1 MSKNLLFLISLVTK
15 TKQRF
20 LRRNTMFKKMTCL
33 ISFVLPLFLFDSAS
47 AMIYWDDG
55 GADHLWSTT
64 ANWSPDT
71 VPTIADSVSID
82 QPDKTHCEIQAGITA
97 QCSTLRVGN
106 SNATTNLDI
115 SGGSLSADGAY
126 IGVDSSAGHGILNMS
141 GGLFSTGGLQIGW
154 GGTGTLNMTG
164 GTIELSGNLV
174 VPGQTGTGSVSLHGG
189 TINASDLRLTSDS
202 GSMDITLG
210 TLILAGDD
218 TTTIQTYIDDG
229 WITAYDGKG
238 TLLLDYNVTNE
249 GKTTLTAM
257 SLLYPNPGDGSSVS
271 PGEVELS
278 WTSPDPCVPGEPVPV
293 DVYFTDDLQALQLF
307 FDPAAIQIV
316 SKQNVTSVVV
326 QTQPK
331 TWYYWAVD
339 TYVDSAA
346 AFPVVG
352 PIFGFFADNMPPEVD
367 AGADIVT
374 WLEGDSRIGNMDAT
388 VTDDGA
394 ISPYTVQWT
403 VISEPNEGTAVI
415 ETAAA
420 EDTSIT
426 LTALGEY
433 VLQLEASDGE
443 YSGSDTVTIN
453 VYNDN
458 CEATKSLPDY
468 VPLVGDLN
476 GDCRVDEADL
486 ALLEENW
493 LQDNL
498 LTEEWSKVE

>member
-1 MSKNLLFLISLVTK
+1 MSKKLLFLISLVTK

-47 AMIYWDDG
+47 AIISWDEG

-64 ANWSPDT
+64 ANWSSDT

-82 QPDKTHCEIQAGITA
+82 QPDDTHCAIQAGITA

-106 SNATTNLDI
+106 SSFTTNLDI
-115 SGGSLSADGAY
+115 SGGSLSTDGTY
-126 IGVDSSAGHGILNMS
+126 IGVDNSIGHGILNMS

-154 GGTGTLNMTG
+154 SGTGTLNMTG

-174 VPGQTGTGSVSLHGG
+174 IPGQSGTGSVSLHGG
-189 TINASDLRLTSDS
+189 TITASDLRMTSDS
-202 GSMDITLG
+202 GSMDITIG

-238 TLLLDYNVTNE
+238 TLRLDYNVTNE
-249 GKTTLTAM
+249 GKTTLTAF
-257 SLLYPNPGDGSSVS
+257 SLLNPNPVDGSSVS

-278 WTSPDPCVPGEPVPV
+278 WTLPDPCVPGQPVSV

-307 FDPAAIQIV
+307 LDPEAIKVVNNQG
-316 SKQNVTSVVV
+316 VTSVIV
-326 QTQPK
+326 QTKPK
-331 TWYYWAVD
+331 TWYYWAI
-339 TYVDSAA
+339 DSYIGSDND
-346 AFPVVG
+346 PVYG
-352 PIFGFFADNMPPEVD
+352 PIFSFFADNMPPEVD

-374 WLEGDSRIGNMDAT
+374 WLEGDSRTGNLDAT

-415 ETAAA
+415 ETATA

-433 VLQLEASDGE
+433 VLQLEAFDGE

-453 VYNDN
+453 VYSDS
-458 CEATKSLPDY
+458 CQAAQSLPDY

-493 LQDNL
+493 LQDNS
-498 LTEEWSKVE
+498 LTEEWFKVD

>member
-1 MSKNLLFLISLVTK
+1 
-15 TKQRF
+15 
-20 LRRNTMFKKMTCL
+20 MFKKMICL
-33 ISFVLPLFLFDSAS
+33 ISIVLPLILFDSAS

-55 GADHLWSTT
+55 GGDHLWSTT

-71 VPTIADSVSID
+71 VPTIADPVSID
-82 QPDKTHCEIQAGITA
+82 QPDNTHCEIQAGITA

-174 VPGQTGTGSVSLHGG
+174 IPGQTGTGSVSLHGG

-202 GSMDITLG
+202 GSMDITIG

-238 TLLLDYNVTNE
+238 TLRLDYNVTNE
-249 GKTTLTAM
+249 DKTTLTAI
-257 SLLYPNPGDGSSVS
+257 SLFNPNPIDGSSVS

-278 WTSPDPCVPGEPVPV
+278 WTLPDPCVPGQAVSV
-293 DVYFTDDLQALQLF
+293 DVYFTDDLELLKQF
-307 FDPAAIQIV
+307 TDPAAIQV
-316 SKQNVTSVVV
+316 VNTQNVTSVVV
-326 QTQPK
+326 QTKPK
-331 TWYYWAVD
+331 TLYYW
-339 TYVDSAA
+339 TIDSYIGSDND
-346 AFPVVG
+346 PVYG
-352 PIFGFFADNMPPEVD
+352 PIFSFFADNMSPKVD
-367 AGADIVT
+367 AGADIAT
-374 WLEGDSRIGNMDAT
+374 WLEEGTSTINLDAT

-394 ISPYTVQWT
+394 IMPYVVQWT
-403 VISEPNEGTAVI
+403 VVSEPNEGAAVI
-415 ETAAA
+415 ETTTA
-420 EDTSIT
+420 EDTNIT
-426 LTALGEY
+426 LTAPGEY
-433 VLQLEASDGE
+433 VLQLMAFDGE

-453 VYNDN
+453 VYDDS
-458 CEATKSLPDY
+458 CEAAKSLPDFELLPGDINEDCI
-468 VPLVGDLN
+468 VNELDIVILVEHWLECN
-476 GDCRVDEADL
+476 
-486 ALLEENW
+486 ALGL
-493 LQDNL
+493 
-498 LTEEWSKVE
+498 

>member
-1 MSKNLLFLISLVTK
+1 
-15 TKQRF
+15 
-20 LRRNTMFKKMTCL
+20 MFKKMTCL

-47 AMIYWDDG
+47 AIIFWDDG
-55 GADHLWSTT
+55 GTDHLWSTT

-71 VPTIADSVSID
+71 VPTSADSVSID
-82 QPDKTHCEIQAGITA
+82 NPDDTHCEIQAGITA

-106 SNATTNLDI
+106 SSVTTNLDI

-126 IGVDSSAGHGILNMS
+126 VGVDNSSGHGILNMS

-174 VPGQTGTGSVSLHGG
+174 IPGQTGTGSVSLYGG
-189 TINASDLRLTSDS
+189 TINASDIRITSAS
-202 GSMDITLG
+202 GSMDITVG
-210 TLILAGDD
+210 TLILGGDD
-218 TTTIQTYIDDG
+218 TTTIQTYIDNG
-229 WITAYDGKG
+229 WITAYDGQG
-238 TLLLDYNVTNE
+238 TLNLDYDVTNE
-249 GKTTLTAM
+249 GKTTLTATA
-257 SLLYPNPGDGSSVS
+257 LLNPNPVDGGSVS

-278 WTSPDPCVPGEPVPV
+278 WTLPDPCVPGQPVPV
-293 DVYFTDDLQALQLF
+293 DVYFTDDLNLLEQF
-307 FDPAAIQIV
+307 TDPAAIHVV

-339 TYVDSAA
+339 TYVDSTA

-352 PIFGFFADNMPPEVD
+352 PIFSFFADNMPPKVD
-367 AGADIVT
+367 AGADVVT
-374 WLEGDSRIGNMDAT
+374 WLVDGVRIGNLDAT

-415 ETAAA
+415 ETATA
-420 EDTSIT
+420 EDTNIT

-433 VLQLEASDGE
+433 VLQLEAFDGE

-453 VYNDN
+453 VYNDS
-458 CEATKSLPDY
+458 CRAAQSLPDY

-476 GDCRVDEADL
+476 GDCRVDEADM

-493 LQDNL
+493 LKDNS
-498 LTEEWSKVE
+498 LTEEWFKVD